1 MVTAHCAVCCR
12 NHYICAVH
20 AARLMVAR
28 QQGVIFWLSSLG
40 GISYFIDVA
49 YGVGKAGVSPAYGVS
64 KAGVSLAYG
73 VGKAGVSL
81 AHRRQSGPHT
91 AL

>member
-1 MVTAHCAVCCR
+1 
-12 NHYICAVH
+12 
-20 AARLMVAR
+20 MVAR

-49 YGVGKAGVSPAYGVS
+49 YGVGKAGVSLAYGVG